1 MESQSSPL
9 LWTNQHFTFDK
20 VADKIQCQ
28 TKIFAFGSVI
38 KCRIQFLWGSKT
50 VMLTV

>member
-20 VADKIQCQ
+20 VTDKIQRQ
-28 TKIFAFGSVI
+28 TKIFAFGCVI
-38 KCRIQFLWGSKT
+38 KCRFSYCGGLR
-50 VMLTV
+50 L